1 MQVPNDLLTE
11 SLIDFISTIFG
22 AEQAILP
29 HAAQERDSWLQ
40 VAQQLDVLADF
51 APPHAPG

>member
-29 HAAQERDSWLQ
+29 LERGVQAADEP
-40 VAQQLDVLADF
+40 LD
-51 APPHAPG
+51 PGLGMIS